1 MTAYKGEI
9 WLANLN
15 PMKKANEIAKVR
27 PVLVF
32 QNNVLN
38 ISEYPTTIIFP
49 LTTFLIDDSEPLR
62 FRVKKRDKLENDS
75 DLLIAN
81 IRAIDNSRF
90 IEKIA
95 ELDETELSKIKEL
108 LDEIL

>member
-1 MTAYKGEI
+1 MTVYKGEI
-9 WLANLN
+9 WIANLN
-15 PMKKANEIAKVR
+15 PMKKANEIAKIR
-27 PVLVF
+27 SVLVF
-32 QNNVLN
+32 QNNELN

-49 LTTFLIDDSEPLR
+49 LTTSLIEDSEPLR

-95 ELDETELSKIKEL
+95 ELDKFELSKIKEL
-108 LDEIL
+108 LDEVL